1 LALVDK
7 NNKSTLYKDGKVLF
21 HGNKWTAIQ
30 MMVAASNSAPA
41 VIKQFAAQL
50 EQREAPPFTDK

>member
-1 LALVDK
+1 M
-7 NNKSTLYKDGKVLF
+7 NNKSTLYKDGRVLF

-30 MMVAASNSAPA
+30 MMIAASNRAPA

-50 EQREAPPFTDK
+50 EQREAPRFKGTNEVQ